1 MKKLLNHFGKKSAG
15 ILLMILVLCLSGCG
29 KKGDPV
35 PPDPFSQ
42 VIRQIHRL

>member
-1 MKKLLNHFGKKSAG
+1 MKKLLNYFSKKSAG

-35 PPDPFSQ
+35 PPHPLSQ
-42 VIRQIHRL
+42 VIRKIR